1 MDVVLVILMPSCGV
15 ISKALVRKDV
25 KISVVTATYNCE
37 STVQYCLA
45 SIAAQSYPHVE
56 SVLIDGASTD
66 GTMRILEEQR
76 SHCSL
81 LVSEPDHGIYDALNK
96 GIRLATG
103 DVVGFLHADDLF
115 ADEQVL
121 AEIARI
127 FEDPAVDAVYG
138 DLVYVD
144 AADVSKVIRLW
155 RAGDFAPARLRE
167 GWMPPHP
174 TLYVRRSVY
183 ERLGGF
189 DTRYRIA
196 ADYDSVV
203 RFFGAGGVRAV
214 YLPRLLIRMR
224 VGGVSNRSLKTIWRK
239 SCEDLDVMR
248 RHCVGGVGTLLRK
261 NFSKVGQF
269 WQR

>member
-1 MDVVLVILMPSCGV
+1 M
-15 ISKALVRKDV
+15 
-25 KISVVTATYNCE
+25 KISVITATYNCAQTLAACLDSIKTQTHPSLE
-37 STVQYCLA
+37 SIV
-45 SIAAQSYPHVE
+45 
-56 SVLIDGASTD
+56 IDGASTD
-66 GTMRILEEQR
+66 GTLDVIRAHGAHVHRVI
-76 SHCSL
+76 
-81 LVSEPDHGIYDALNK
+81 SEPDRGIYDALNK

-115 ADEQVL
+115 ADEYVL
-121 AEIARI
+121 AEIARH
-127 FEDPAVDAVYG
+127 FEDPAVEAVYG

-155 RAGDFAPARLRE
+155 TAGEFAPARLRE

-183 ERLGGF
+183 ERLGAF

-203 RFFGAGGVRAV
+203 RFFGAGGVRPV

-224 VGGVSNRSLKTIWRK
+224 VGGVSNRSLRSIWRK

-248 RHCVGGVGTLLRK
+248 RHKVGGLGTLLRK
-261 NFSKVGQF
+261 NLSKVSQF

>member
-1 MDVVLVILMPSCGV
+1 MIN
-15 ISKALVRKDV
+15 
-25 KISVVTATYNCE
+25 ISVVTAVYNRCD
-37 STVQYCLA
+37 TVGEALDSVLSQTHP
-45 SIAAQSYPHVE
+45 SVE
-56 SVLIDGASTD
+56 SVVVDGGSTD
-66 GTMRILEEQR
+66 GTLAVLEAYR
-76 SHCSL
+76 SRVGVL
-81 LVSEPDHGIYDALNK
+81 ISEPDHGIYDALNK

-127 FEDPAVDAVYG
+127 FEDSAVDAVYG